1 MHLSTRQ
8 YCGTPADCLPH
19 TQPICRPI
27 GLSDLRADV
36 AEQVGDVVLDELVV
50 HNRLPVRVEQPLEL
64 VDLLLLV
71 RLGEQQR
78 VLCGTYSRRT
88 QRKDLLL
95 LASLRA
101 TQPIGPTLEPIDTA
115 HRSVTSCDNTWWLTL
130 VETAMES
137 SHTIGTGRYGGT
149 AYYGVLKGH
158 RGVL

>member
-1 MHLSTRQ
+1 MQ
-8 YCGTPADCLPH
+8 
-19 TQPICRPI
+19 I

-88 QRKDLLL
+88 QLKDLLL

-101 TQPIGPTLEPIDTA
+101 TQPSIQRSNRIDSA
-115 HRSVTSCDNTWWLTL
+115 Q
-130 VETAMES
+130 A
-137 SHTIGTGRYGGT
+137 
-149 AYYGVLKGH
+149 A
-158 RGVL
+158 

>member
-1 MHLSTRQ
+1 MNGTNGGVQPQCGRAHRLTVPVGTHCAGKSLATLTGTHLSTRQ

-71 RLGEQQR
+71 RLGRHAERQR

-88 QRKDLLL
+88 
-95 LASLRA
+95 
-101 TQPIGPTLEPIDTA
+101 
-115 HRSVTSCDNTWWLTL
+115 V
-130 VETAMES
+130 
-137 SHTIGTGRYGGT
+137 
-149 AYYGVLKGH
+149 
-158 RGVL
+158 

>member
-1 MHLSTRQ
+1 MIVFRFESSSRSNSWISFFW
-8 YCGTPADCLPH
+8 YAYA
-19 TQPICRPI
+19 R
-27 GLSDLRADV
+27 RA
-36 AEQVGDVVLDELVV
+36 E
-50 HNRLPVRVEQPLEL
+50 R
-64 VDLLLLV
+64 
-71 RLGEQQR
+71 QR

-101 TQPIGPTLEPIDTA
+101 TQPIGPMLEPIDTA

-137 SHTIGTGRYGGT
+137 THTIGTGRYGGT